1 MRSVPLLFAVSA
13 LLAPTLSAQDAPPPA
28 PVAAVTSANAVEVK
42 GILPGPGFWKV
53 TRGGNTV
60 WILASIRPVPR
71 GMEWE
76 TIKLER
82 KLADAQLLIGGTSV
96 KLDADIGFFGKLGL
110 VPSLLKARRN
120 PDGKTL
126 QQVLPPETYAR
137 WLTLKARYIGNDR
150 DIEQW
155 RPIFAAQELYEKA
168 IRKAGLRNEG
178 IVWPEAKELA
188 EDAGVPIRRPEVRIR
203 INDPKRFIKE
213 FNQRALSDVACFE
226 KTLDSIERDV
236 RFMAARGRAWAEGDM
251 AGLRAIPLTD
261 TSGACIDAL
270 VGSGIGQS
278 AGLGDAQRRAQEA
291 WLQAVGGALA
301 EHRNSVAV
309 ANIDELMRPGGLLQ
323 QLRARGYVITEPDAL
338 P

>member
-1 MRSVPLLFAVSA
+1 MRLFPLLLAVSV
-13 LLAPTLSAQDAPPPA
+13 LLPSAAAQDAPPLPVPA
-28 PVAAVTSANAVEVK
+28 NSVEVR
-42 GILPGPGFWKV
+42 GVLPGPGLWQAS
-53 TRGGNTV
+53 RGGNTV

-82 KLADAQLLIGGTSV
+82 KLAESRVLIGAPSV
-96 KLDADIGFFGKLGL
+96 RLDADLGFFGKLGL

-120 PDGKTL
+120 PDGRTL
-126 QQVLPPETYAR
+126 NEVLPPATYAR
-137 WLTLKARYIGNDR
+137 WLALKAKYIGSDR

-178 IVWPEAKELA
+178 IVWPQAKELA
-188 EDAGVPIRRPEVRIR
+188 EDARVPIQRPEVRVR
-203 INDPKRFIKE
+203 IDDPKRFIKE
-213 FNQRALSDVACFE
+213 FNRRALNDVACFE

-236 RFMAARGRAWAEGDM
+236 HLMAARGRAWAEGDM

-261 TSGACIDAL
+261 NSGACIDAL
-270 VGSGIGQS
+270 LGSGIGQS
-278 AGLGDAQRRAQEA
+278 AGLGNAQRRAQEA
-291 WLQAVGGALA
+291 WLQAVDGAAA
-301 EHRNSVAV
+301 EHRSSVAV

-323 QLRARGYVITEPDAL
+323 QLRARGYTVVEPDAM

>member
-1 MRSVPLLFAVSA
+1 MRSAPLLLAVSA
-13 LLAPTLSAQDAPPPA
+13 LLAPPLAAQDAPSPA
-28 PVAAVTSANAVEVK
+28 SVAVPAANAVEVR
-42 GILPGPGFWKV
+42 GVLPGPGFWKV

-178 IVWPEAKELA
+178 IVWPEARELA

-203 INDPKRFIKE
+203 ISDPKRFIKE

-261 TSGACIDAL
+261 NSGACIDAL

-278 AGLGDAQRRAQEA
+278 TGLGDAQRRAQDA
-291 WLQAVGGALA
+291 WLQAVDGALA

-323 QLRARGYVITEPDAL
+323 QLRARGHAVTEPDAL

>member
-1 MRSVPLLFAVSA
+1 MRLVPLLLAFSA
-13 LLAPTLSAQDAPPPA
+13 LSPSLAAQDVPPSVP
-28 PVAAVTSANAVEVK
+28 SANAVEVR
-42 GILPGPGFWKV
+42 GVLPGPGFWKV

-96 KLDADIGFFGKLGL
+96 RLDADIGFFGKLGL

-120 PDGKTL
+120 PDGRTL

-188 EDAGVPIRRPEVRIR
+188 EDAGVPIRRPEVRVR

-213 FNQRALSDVACFE
+213 FNQRALNDVACFE

-251 AGLRAIPLTD
+251 AALRAIPLTD
-261 TSGACIDAL
+261 NSGACIDAL

-278 AGLGDAQRRAQEA
+278 AGLADAQRRAQDV
-291 WLQAVGGALA
+291 WLQAVGDALA

-323 QLRARGYVITEPDAL
+323 QLRARGYTVTEPDDL